1 MIRVTKDVMLIVT
14 IHITKLLVSTS
25 AAAHLQA
32 QQIQKS
38 ANVAPL
44 QQILAV
50 VKQEDCSTINMQ
62 MAPMLAVAKMLLFG
76 RVARVQIVKT
86 QNVRQVA
93 LFVIL
98 YQEGY
103 SRQLTAHLYFRFY
116 PIPGKI

>member
-50 VKQEDCSTINMQ
+50 VQQEDCSTINMQ
-62 MAPMLAVAKMLLFG
+62 VAPVLAVAKVLLC
-76 RVARVQIVKT
+76 RVARVQLVNLK
-86 QNVRQVA
+86 NVQQIA
-93 LFVIL
+93 LPVIL
-98 YQEGY
+98 KLEGY
-103 SRQLTAHLYFRFY
+103 SRQLTTPLF
-116 PIPGKI
+116 